1 MKKTFLIIDTFN
13 FMHRAY
19 HALPKT
25 FTDSFGNPTNVVYG
39 LSSMLINIFDTLKP
53 DYALAALDSEKP
65 TFRSE
70 DFTAYKAHRKPL
82 ETDFASQI
90 FPSFE
95 ILDAFN
101 IHKISVD
108 GYEADDIIGTISSK
122 YANDDIKIVIA
133 SNDKDLWQ
141 LINTNV
147 FVLIPSTSGKAEWV
161 GEKEVRAKLGLSPS
175 QIIDYKGLRGDPSDN
190 IPGVYGVGDKTANS
204 LIAKYGYIENI
215 YTNLKEV
222 SPESL
227 RRKLEESY
235 EIALMSKK
243 LATIDTQ
250 VPIVVNMQDFNY
262 SGYASERLK
271 TEFQKYNFKSLIKR
285 LGFTQDS
292 SSSQLGL
299 F

>member
-19 HALPKT
+19 HALPNT
-25 FTDSFGNPTNVVYG
+25 FTDSSGNPTNVVYG

-82 ETDFASQI
+82 EDDFASQI
-90 FPSFE
+90 QPSFE
-95 ILDAFN
+95 VLDAFN

-108 GYEADDIIGTISSK
+108 GYEADDIIGTVSK
-122 YANDDIKIVIA
+122 EYAKDDIKVVIA
-133 SNDKDLWQ
+133 SNDRDLWQ
-141 LINTNV
+141 LVNSNAFI
-147 FVLIPSTSGKAEWV
+147 LIPSTNGKADWI
-161 GEKEVRAKLGLSPS
+161 GEKEVKARLGFEPD
-175 QIIDYKGLRGDPSDN
+175 QIPDYKGLRGDPSDN
-190 IPGVYGVGDKTANS
+190 IPGVYGVGDKTAKS
-204 LIAKYGYIENI
+204 LISTYDSIENI
-215 YTNLKEV
+215 YTNLNKI

-227 RRKLEESY
+227 RKKLEESY
-235 EIALMSKK
+235 ETALMSKK

-250 VPIVVNMQDFNY
+250 VPTVVDLNDFKY
-262 SGYASERLK
+262 MGYEPERLK
-271 TEFQKYNFKSLIKR
+271 EEFQKYNFKSLIRR
-285 LGFTQDS
+285 LGITQDTG
-292 SSSQLGL
+292 SSQLGL